1 MNITETAQFHAMA
14 MAIDGRIKP
23 LDDQGIMA
31 SAWQAVLEDVPFR
44 EARYILKALYKEPQ
58 MLVLQPGHAA
68 KVWEELKA
76 DREKAL
82 SNLVSIDRYLKI
94 MGGCEDDGL
103 YAMKVSQ
110 REKLWAS
117 LPPHVQREYESAPLE
132 LTQYRNAADQYDR
145 KLRDGDLQP
154 WDHDPRFD
162 EKYAKARETFA
173 AGNFGALPA

>member
-44 EARYILKALYKEPQ
+44 EARYILKALYREPQ

-76 DREKAL
+76 EREKAL
-82 SNLVSIDRYLKI
+82 RDLVSVDWFLKNQI
-94 MGGCEDDGL
+94 GFEESMYE
-103 YAMKVSQ
+103 MKRNQ
-110 REKLWAS
+110 RERLWAS
-117 LPPHVQREYESAPLE
+117 LPPHVQREYEATPLE
-132 LTQYRNAADQYDR
+132 LTQYRNATDQYDR